1 MWSAT
6 ATAQSCTVASF
17 PQVNE
22 GCHGPWE
29 QACPVTVTPVTPVPH
44 SEVPEAYRPLIF
56 SNGQQAKPPYVER

>member
-22 GCHGPWE
+22 RCHRPWE
-29 QACPVTVTPVTPVPH
+29 QACPVTPVPH